1 MKRLALIDTNVALD
15 YILQRDDFFDKAKI
29 IFKAVEEKCL
39 IGCISSSAMT
49 DIYYIVEGKTDADY
63 AWKMMEYLYRT
74 VKILPVIRKT
84 VRTALS
90 SGMKDFEDAVQTA
103 AAKDYGI
110 DIVVTRDTMGFV
122 NSGLQVYLPEE
133 FLEVVNK

>member
-1 MKRLALIDTNVALD
+1 MKYSVLIDSNVTLD
-15 YILQRDDFFDKAKI
+15 FLLERPGFVENAEK
-29 IFKAVEEKCL
+29 IFKEIEEKRL
-39 IGCISSSAMT
+39 IGCISSSAIT
-49 DIYYIVEGKTDADY
+49 DVYYIVESKRDSDY
-63 AWKMMEYLYRT
+63 AWEMMKYLYRT

-133 FLEVVNK
+133 FLEVVK